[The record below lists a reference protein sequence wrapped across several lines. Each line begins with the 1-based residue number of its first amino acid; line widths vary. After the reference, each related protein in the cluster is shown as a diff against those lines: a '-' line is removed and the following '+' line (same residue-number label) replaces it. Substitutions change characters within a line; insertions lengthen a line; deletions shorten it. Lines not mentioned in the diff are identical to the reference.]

1 MKLSKLVILL
11 TAGFTATLS
20 QATTLSLPELNDLLT
35 HPSRQSN
42 DSARDNA
49 RKPAQI
55 MHFSGVSTG
64 DNVLDLF
71 AGGGWYSELFSMAV
85 GPKGKVYAQNDNVIW
100 RFAQKRIQER
110 TKDNRL
116 ANITRF
122 DKIDIADISVP
133 NKTIDIAF
141 TALNYHD
148 LFFTHDISD
157 GKKTVFR
164 DTAVDHK
171 AALAK
176 VKSILKDDGVF
187 IIIDHHAPKGSGF
200 DAPNSTHRIDSN
212 IVKYQMAEAGF
223 QLVEVAFYLTNSKDD
238 LTINVFEDSTRG
250 KTDRFIYKF
259 IKM

>member
-1 MKLSKLVILL
+1 MKLSKIAILITTGL
-11 TAGFTATLS
+11 TATFT
-20 QATTLSLPELNDLLT
+20 QAAPLSLTQLNELLI
-35 HPSRQSN
+35 HPNRQST
-42 DSARDNA
+42 DSARDDA

-85 GPKGKVYAQNDNVIW
+85 GSKGNVYAQNDSVIW
-100 RFAQKRIQER
+100 RFAEKRINKR
-110 TKDNRL
+110 TKGNRL
-116 ANITRF
+116 PNITRF
-122 DKIDIADISVP
+122 DKIDIVDITVP

-148 LFFTHDISD
+148 LFFTHDITD

-164 DTAVDHK
+164 DKAVDHK
-171 AALAK
+171 SALAK
-176 VKSILKDDGVF
+176 VKSALKDDGVF
-187 IIIDHHAPKGSGF
+187 IIIDYHAPKGSGF

-223 QLVEVAFYLTNSKDD
+223 RLVEEAFYLSNPKDN